1 MFFYGL
7 KEAWERERTRAVL
20 ECESA
25 EALQHIMNPDP
36 GYALALLVDMIRGL
50 LSENWEDLHVYH
62 ISPSANAAASALANL
77 CLAAADGGVN
87 SMVDPP
93 SAIRGVLEAEM

>member
-62 ISPSANAAASALANL
+62 ISPSANAALANL
-77 CLAAADGGVN
+77 CLVAADGGVN

-93 SAIRGVLEAEM
+93 SAIKGVLEAEM